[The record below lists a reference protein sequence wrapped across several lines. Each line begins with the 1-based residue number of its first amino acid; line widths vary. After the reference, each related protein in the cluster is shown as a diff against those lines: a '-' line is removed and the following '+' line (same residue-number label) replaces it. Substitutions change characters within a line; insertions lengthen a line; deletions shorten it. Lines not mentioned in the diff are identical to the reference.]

1 MKPEQ
6 AARASGRAQEHFKT
20 VAQVIAIA
28 LLAGMVGM
36 VLHKGYTDV
45 AALAREHRGD
55 GFWLELVRYVFRNL
69 AG

>member
-1 MKPEQ
+1 
-6 AARASGRAQEHFKT
+6 
-20 VAQVIAIA
+20 VAQVLAIL

-36 VLHKGYTDV
+36 VLHKGWTDFS
-45 AALAREHRGD
+45 ALAREHRGE